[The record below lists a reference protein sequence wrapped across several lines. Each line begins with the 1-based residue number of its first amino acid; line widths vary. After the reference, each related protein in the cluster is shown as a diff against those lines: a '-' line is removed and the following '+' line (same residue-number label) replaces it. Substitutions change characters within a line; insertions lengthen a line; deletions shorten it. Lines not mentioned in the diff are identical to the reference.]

1 MIESNNHN
9 IFYNLAL
16 EEYLCGL
23 ANILRQDFFMLW
35 QNEPSVIVGRFQD
48 ICSEVNLKLMAE
60 GGPHVL
66 TSFMRENLADSLSLF
81 IAPKIIGSGLGL
93 GEGINLNSMREAFNL
108 KNIKTQNFSN
118 GDILLEG
125 VF

>member
-1 MIESNNHN
+1 
-9 IFYNLAL
+9 
-16 EEYLCGL
+16 
-23 ANILRQDFFMLW
+23 
-35 QNEPSVIVGRFQD
+35 
-48 ICSEVNLKLMAE
+48 MAE

-66 TSFMRENLADSLSLF
+66 TSFMLAGLADSLSLF
-81 IAPKIIGSGLGL
+81 IAPKIMGEGAGLGTGL
-93 GEGINLNSMREAFNL
+93 NLSSMRGAFNL